1 MSSVVGVGG
10 HQGVPAHLTLSLTQ
24 VQLLHTLHENGGMV
38 ALGDRLFVTGGHWKG
53 MDGDY
58 RVEMEV
64 YDCTKD
70 LWTCEGS
77 LPCLWLFHSSSS
89 IFMDTS
95 KWTEAFQGDHGW

>member
-1 MSSVVGVGG
+1 MGPAGPRSS
-10 HQGVPAHLTLSLTQ
+10 PTPNLPMPLAQ

-38 ALGDRLFVTGGHWKG
+38 PLGDRLFVTGGHWKG

-64 YDCTKD
+64 YDCAKD
-70 LWTCEGS
+70 RWTREGS